1 MGLNLMKAFVF
12 PGQGSQYVG
21 MGRDFYGTFKIART
35 TFEEA
40 SDVTGVDLCG
50 VCFEDR
56 NDGELTHTV
65 NAQPAILTMSIAALR
80 VLSEETG
87 IKADYVAGHSL
98 GEYTALVASEA
109 MDFKDAVWIVRKRG
123 EYMQNAVPL
132 GVGAMSAI
140 IGLQNNEVEKIC
152 REASVNGFVVSPANF
167 NAPGQTVISGNKEA
181 VDRATELARSNG
193 AKRVIPLEVSAPF
206 HCPLMVPAAKKLG
219 MDLEKIDISTY
230 KIPVVTNLDAK
241 LNTDPV
247 KTKGILVDQ
256 VKSPVQWYESI
267 KLLHDI
273 GVRKFLEIGPGKI
286 LSGLIKRSIPDPIVL
301 NVENMSS
308 LESLIENEF

>member
-1 MGLNLMKAFVF
+1 MKAFVF

-21 MGRDFYGTFKIART
+21 MGKDLYRTFKIART

-40 SDVTGVDLCG
+40 SDVTGVDLCR

-56 NDGELTHTV
+56 YGELTHTI
-65 NAQPAILTMSIAALR
+65 NAQPAIVTVSVAALR
-80 VLSEETG
+80 VISEETE

-140 IGLQNNEVEKIC
+140 IGLQKHEVEKIC
-152 REASVNGFVVSPANF
+152 SEASVNGFIVTPANF
-167 NAPGQTVISGNKEA
+167 NAPSQTVISGNKEA
-181 VDRATELARSNG
+181 VDKATELARSNG

-206 HCPLMVPAAKKLG
+206 HCPLMAPAAEKLR
-219 MDLEKIDISTY
+219 MDLEKIDISRY
-230 KIPVVTNLDAK
+230 KIPVVTNVDAK

-247 KTKGILVDQ
+247 KTKATLVDQ

-267 KLLHDI
+267 KLLYDM
-273 GVRKFLEIGPGKI
+273 GVRKFIEIGPGKT
-286 LSGLIKRSIPDPIVL
+286 LSGLIKRSIPDPVVL
-301 NVENMSS
+301 NVENISG
-308 LESLIENEF
+308 LELLRDNDF

>member
-1 MGLNLMKAFVF
+1 MKAFVF

-21 MGRDFYGTFKIART
+21 MGKDLYSTFKIART

-40 SDVTGVDLCG
+40 SDVTGVDLCR

-56 NDGELTHTV
+56 YGELTHTI
-65 NAQPAILTMSIAALR
+65 NAQPAIVTVSVAALR
-80 VLSEETG
+80 VISEETE

-109 MDFKDAVWIVRKRG
+109 MDFRDAVWIVRKRG

-140 IGLQNNEVEKIC
+140 IGLQRHEVEKIC
-152 REASVNGFVVSPANF
+152 SEASVNGFIVTPANF
-167 NAPGQTVISGNKEA
+167 NAPSQTVISGNKEA
-181 VDRATELARSNG
+181 VDRATDIARSNG

-206 HCPLMVPAAKKLG
+206 HCPLMAPAAEKLG
-219 MDLEKIDISTY
+219 MDLEKIDISKY
-230 KIPVVTNLDAK
+230 KIPVVTNVDAK
-241 LNTDPV
+241 LNTDPL

-256 VKSPVQWYESI
+256 VKSPVKWYESI
-267 KLLHDI
+267 KLLYDI
-273 GVRKFLEIGPGKI
+273 GVRKFLEIGPGKT
-286 LSGLIKRSIPDPIVL
+286 LSGLIKRSIPDPVVL
-301 NVENMSS
+301 NVENISS
-308 LESLIENEF
+308 LKLLRENDF

>member
-1 MGLNLMKAFVF
+1 MKAFVF

-21 MGRDFYGTFKIART
+21 MGKDLYSTFKIART

-40 SDVTGVDLCG
+40 SDVTGVDLCR

-56 NDGELTHTV
+56 YGELTHTI
-65 NAQPAILTMSIAALR
+65 NAQPAIVTVSVAALR
-80 VLSEETG
+80 VISEETE

-109 MDFKDAVWIVRKRG
+109 MDFRDAVWIVRKRG

-140 IGLQNNEVEKIC
+140 IGLQRHEVEKIC
-152 REASVNGFVVSPANF
+152 SEASVNGFIVTPANF
-167 NAPGQTVISGNKEA
+167 NAPSQTVISGNKEA
-181 VDRATELARSNG
+181 VDRATDLARSNG

-206 HCPLMVPAAKKLG
+206 HCPLMAPAAEKLG
-219 MDLEKIDISTY
+219 IDLEKIDISRY
-230 KIPVVTNLDAK
+230 KIPVVTNVDAK
-241 LNTDPV
+241 LNTDPL

-256 VKSPVQWYESI
+256 VKSPVKWYESI
-267 KLLHDI
+267 KLLYDI
-273 GVRKFLEIGPGKI
+273 GVRKFLEIGPGKT
-286 LSGLIKRSIPDPIVL
+286 LSGLIKRSIPDPVVL
-301 NVENMSS
+301 NVENISS
-308 LESLIENEF
+308 LKLLRENDF

>member
-1 MGLNLMKAFVF
+1 MKAFVF

-21 MGRDFYGTFKIART
+21 MGQDLYSTFKIART

-40 SDVTGVDLCG
+40 SDVTGVDLCR

-56 NDGELTHTV
+56 NGELTLTV
-65 NAQPAILTMSIAALR
+65 NAQPAILTMSVAALR
-80 VLSEETG
+80 VLSEETD

-123 EYMQNAVPL
+123 EYMQNAVAL

-140 IGLQNNEVEKIC
+140 IGLQKHEVEEIC
-152 REASVNGFVVSPANF
+152 SEASINGSIVSPANY
-167 NAPGQTVISGNKEA
+167 NAPSQTVISGNKEA

-206 HCPLMVPAAKKLG
+206 HCPLMAPAAEKLG
-219 MDLEKIDISTY
+219 RDLEKIEISKY
-230 KIPVVTNLDAK
+230 KIPVVTNVDAK
-241 LNTDPV
+241 LNTDPA

-267 KLLHDI
+267 KLLYDV
-273 GVRKFLEIGPGKI
+273 GVRRFLEIGPGKI

-301 NVENMSS
+301 NVENISS
-308 LESLIENEF
+308 LESLRENEF

>member
-1 MGLNLMKAFVF
+1 MKAFVF

-21 MGRDFYGTFKIART
+21 MGKDLYSTFKIART

-40 SDVTGVDLCG
+40 SDVTGVDLCR

-56 NDGELTHTV
+56 YGELTHTI
-65 NAQPAILTMSIAALR
+65 NAQPAIVTVSVAALR
-80 VLSEETG
+80 VISEETE

-109 MDFKDAVWIVRKRG
+109 MDFRDAVWIVRKRG

-140 IGLQNNEVEKIC
+140 IGLQRHEVEKIC
-152 REASVNGFVVSPANF
+152 SEASVNGFIVTPANF
-167 NAPGQTVISGNKEA
+167 NAPSQTVISGNKEA
-181 VDRATELARSNG
+181 VDRATDLARSNG

-206 HCPLMVPAAKKLG
+206 HCPLMAPAAEKLG
-219 MDLEKIDISTY
+219 MDLEKIDISKY
-230 KIPVVTNLDAK
+230 KIPVVTNVDAK
-241 LNTDPV
+241 LNTDPL

-256 VKSPVQWYESI
+256 VKSPVKWYESI
-267 KLLHDI
+267 KLLYDI
-273 GVRKFLEIGPGKI
+273 GVRKFLEIGPGKT
-286 LSGLIKRSIPDPIVL
+286 LSGLIKRSIPDPVVL
-301 NVENMSS
+301 NVENISS
-308 LESLIENEF
+308 LKLLRENDF

>member
-1 MGLNLMKAFVF
+1 MKGLNLMKAFVF

-21 MGRDFYGTFKIART
+21 MGKDLYSTFKIART

-40 SDVTGVDLCG
+40 SDVTGVDLCR

-56 NDGELTHTV
+56 YGELAHTI
-65 NAQPAILTMSIAALR
+65 NAQPAIVTVSVAALR
-80 VLSEETG
+80 VISEETE

-140 IGLQNNEVEKIC
+140 IGLQKHEVEKIC
-152 REASVNGFVVSPANF
+152 SEASVNGLIVTPANF
-167 NAPGQTVISGNKEA
+167 NAPSQTVISGNKEA
-181 VDRATELARSNG
+181 VDKATELARSNG

-206 HCPLMVPAAKKLG
+206 HCPLMAPAADKLR
-219 MDLEKIDISTY
+219 MDLEKIDISRY
-230 KIPVVTNLDAK
+230 KIPVVTNVDAK

-247 KTKGILVDQ
+247 KTKATLVDQ

-267 KLLHDI
+267 KLLYDM
-273 GVRKFLEIGPGKI
+273 GVRKFLEIGPGKT
-286 LSGLIKRSIPDPIVL
+286 LSGLIKRSIPDPVVL
-301 NVENMSS
+301 NVENISG
-308 LESLIENEF
+308 LELLRDNDF

>member
-1 MGLNLMKAFVF
+1 MKAFVF

-21 MGRDFYGTFKIART
+21 MGQDLYSTFKIART

-40 SDVTGVDLCG
+40 SDVTGVDICK

-56 NDGELTHTV
+56 TGELIHTI
-65 NAQPAILTMSIAALR
+65 NAQPAILTMSVATLR
-80 VLSEETG
+80 VISEETE

-132 GVGAMSAI
+132 GVGAMSAV
-140 IGLQNNEVEKIC
+140 IGLEKHEVEKIC
-152 REASVNGFVVSPANF
+152 SESSVNGLIVTPANF
-167 NAPGQTVISGNKEA
+167 NAPNQTVISGNKEA
-181 VDRATELARSNG
+181 VDRASDLARSYG

-206 HCPLMVPAAKKLG
+206 HCPLMSPAAEKLSR
-219 MDLEKIDISTY
+219 DLEKIDISRY
-230 KIPVVTNLDAK
+230 KIPVVTNVDAK
-241 LNTDPV
+241 INTDPA
-247 KTKGILVDQ
+247 KTKGMLVDQ
-256 VKSPVQWYESI
+256 LKSPVQWYESI
-267 KLLHDI
+267 KLLYNI
-273 GVRKFLEIGPGKI
+273 GVRKFLEIGPGKT

-301 NVENMSS
+301 NVENLSG
-308 LESLIENEF
+308 LELLTENEF

>member
-1 MGLNLMKAFVF
+1 MKAFVF

-21 MGRDFYGTFKIART
+21 MGKDLYSTFKIART

-40 SDVTGVDLCG
+40 SDVTGVDLCR

-56 NDGELTHTV
+56 YGKLTHTI
-65 NAQPAILTMSIAALR
+65 NAQPAIVTVSVAALR
-80 VLSEETG
+80 VISEETE

-109 MDFKDAVWIVRKRG
+109 MDFRDAVWIVRKRG

-140 IGLQNNEVEKIC
+140 IGLQRHEVEKIC
-152 REASVNGFVVSPANF
+152 SEASVNGFIVTPANF
-167 NAPGQTVISGNKEA
+167 NAPSQTVISGNREA
-181 VDRATELARSNG
+181 VDRATDLARSNG

-206 HCPLMVPAAKKLG
+206 HCPLMAPAAEKLR
-219 MDLEKIDISTY
+219 MDLDKIDISRY
-230 KIPVVTNLDAK
+230 KIPVVTNVDAK

-256 VKSPVQWYESI
+256 VKSPVQWYESV
-267 KLLHDI
+267 KLLYDI
-273 GVRKFLEIGPGKI
+273 GVRKFLEIGPGNT
-286 LSGLIKRSIPDPIVL
+286 LSGLIKRSIPDPVVL
-301 NVENMSS
+301 NVENISS
-308 LESLIENEF
+308 LELLRENDF

>member
-1 MGLNLMKAFVF
+1 MKAFVF

-21 MGRDFYGTFKIART
+21 MGQDLYSTFKIART

-40 SDVTGVDLCG
+40 SDVTGVDLCR

-56 NDGELTHTV
+56 NGELTHTV
-65 NAQPAILTMSIAALR
+65 NAQPAILTMSVAALR
-80 VLSEETG
+80 VLSEETE

-123 EYMQNAVPL
+123 EYMQNSVPL

-140 IGLQNNEVEKIC
+140 IGLQKHEVEKIC
-152 REASVNGFVVSPANF
+152 SEASANGFIVSPANF
-167 NAPGQTVISGNKEA
+167 NAPSQTVISGNKEA
-181 VDRATELARSNG
+181 VDRAGELARSNG

-206 HCPLMVPAAKKLG
+206 HCPLMAPAAEKLA
-219 MDLEKIDISTY
+219 MDLEKIDISKY
-230 KIPVVTNLDAK
+230 KIPVVTNVDAK

-267 KLLHDI
+267 KLLDDI
-273 GVRKFLEIGPGKI
+273 GVRKFLEIGPGKV
-286 LSGLIKRSIPDPIVL
+286 LSGLIKRSIPDPIVW
-301 NVENMSS
+301 NVENISS
-308 LESLIENEF
+308 LEAFIENEF

>member
-1 MGLNLMKAFVF
+1 MKAFVF

-21 MGRDFYGTFKIART
+21 MGKDLYSTFKIART

-40 SDVTGVDLCG
+40 SDVTGVDLCR

-56 NDGELTHTV
+56 YGELTHTI
-65 NAQPAILTMSIAALR
+65 NAQPAIVTVSVAALR
-80 VLSEETG
+80 VISEETE

-109 MDFKDAVWIVRKRG
+109 MDFRDAVWIVRKRG

-140 IGLQNNEVEKIC
+140 IGLQRHEVEKIC
-152 REASVNGFVVSPANF
+152 SEASVNGFIVTPANF
-167 NAPGQTVISGNKEA
+167 NAPSQTVISGNKEA
-181 VDRATELARSNG
+181 VDRATDIARSNG

-206 HCPLMVPAAKKLG
+206 HCPLMAPAAEKLG
-219 MDLEKIDISTY
+219 IDLEKIDISRY
-230 KIPVVTNLDAK
+230 KIPVVTNVDAK
-241 LNTDPV
+241 LNTDPL

-256 VKSPVQWYESI
+256 VKSPVKWYESI
-267 KLLHDI
+267 ELLYDI
-273 GVRKFLEIGPGKI
+273 GVRKFLEIGPGKT
-286 LSGLIKRSIPDPIVL
+286 LSGLIKRSIPDPVVL
-301 NVENMSS
+301 NVENISS
-308 LESLIENEF
+308 LKLLRENDF

>member
-1 MGLNLMKAFVF
+1 MKAFVF

-21 MGRDFYGTFKIART
+21 MGKDLYSTFKIART

-40 SDVTGVDLCG
+40 SDVTGVDLCR

-56 NDGELTHTV
+56 YGELTHTI
-65 NAQPAILTMSIAALR
+65 NAQPAVVTVSVAALR
-80 VLSEETG
+80 VISEETE

-140 IGLQNNEVEKIC
+140 IGLQRHEVEKIC
-152 REASVNGFVVSPANF
+152 SEASVNGFIVTPANF
-167 NAPGQTVISGNKEA
+167 NAPSQTVISGNKEA
-181 VDRATELARSNG
+181 VDRATDLARSNG
-193 AKRVIPLEVSAPF
+193 AKRVIQLEVSAPF
-206 HCPLMVPAAKKLG
+206 HCPLMAPAAEKLR
-219 MDLEKIDISTY
+219 MDLEKIDISRY
-230 KIPVVTNLDAK
+230 KIPVVTNVDAK
-241 LNTDPV
+241 LNTDPL

-256 VKSPVQWYESI
+256 VKSPVKWYESI
-267 KLLHDI
+267 KLLYDI
-273 GVRKFLEIGPGKI
+273 GVRKFLEIGPGKT
-286 LSGLIKRSIPDPIVL
+286 LSGLIKRSIPDPVVL
-301 NVENMSS
+301 SVENIGS
-308 LESLIENEF
+308 LKLLRENDF

>member
-1 MGLNLMKAFVF
+1 MKAFVF
-12 PGQGSQYVG
+12 PGQGSQFVG
-21 MGRDFYGTFKIART
+21 MGKDLYSTFKIART

-40 SDVTGVDLCG
+40 SDVTGVDLCR

-56 NDGELTHTV
+56 HGELTHTI
-65 NAQPAILTMSIAALR
+65 NAQPAIVTVSVALLR
-80 VLSEETG
+80 VISEETEV
-87 IKADYVAGHSL
+87 KADYVAGHSL

-140 IGLQNNEVEKIC
+140 IGLQKHEVEKIC
-152 REASVNGFVVSPANF
+152 SEASVNGFIVTPANF
-167 NAPGQTVISGNKEA
+167 NSPSQTVISGNKEA
-181 VDRATELARSNG
+181 VDRATDLARSNG

-206 HCPLMVPAAKKLG
+206 HCPLMAPAAEKLG
-219 MDLEKIDISTY
+219 MDLEKIGISRY
-230 KIPVVTNLDAK
+230 KIPVVTNVDAT
-241 LNTDPV
+241 LNTDPL

-267 KLLHDI
+267 KLLYDI
-273 GVRKFLEIGPGKI
+273 GVRKFLEIGPGKT
-286 LSGLIKRSIPDPIVL
+286 LSGLIKRSIPDPFVL
-301 NVENMSS
+301 NVENISG
-308 LESLIENEF
+308 LELLREDDF

>member
-1 MGLNLMKAFVF
+1 MKAFVF

-21 MGRDFYGTFKIART
+21 MGKDLYSTFKIART

-40 SDVTGVDLCG
+40 SDVTGVDLCR

-56 NDGELTHTV
+56 YGELTHTI
-65 NAQPAILTMSIAALR
+65 NAQPAIVTVSVALLR
-80 VLSEETG
+80 VISEETE
-87 IKADYVAGHSL
+87 IRADYVAGHSL

-140 IGLQNNEVEKIC
+140 IGLQKHEVEKIC
-152 REASVNGFVVSPANF
+152 SEASMNGCIVTPANF
-167 NAPGQTVISGNKEA
+167 NAPSQTVISGNREA
-181 VDRATELARSNG
+181 VDRATDLARSNG

-206 HCPLMVPAAKKLG
+206 HCPLMAPAAEKLR
-219 MDLEKIDISTY
+219 MDLDKIDISRY
-230 KIPVVTNLDAK
+230 KIPVVTNVDAK

-256 VKSPVQWYESI
+256 VKSPVQWYESV
-267 KLLHDI
+267 KLLYDI
-273 GVRKFLEIGPGKI
+273 GVRKFLEIGPGNT
-286 LSGLIKRSIPDPIVL
+286 LSGLIKRSIPDPVVL
-301 NVENMSS
+301 NVENISS
-308 LESLIENEF
+308 LELLRENDF